1 MSVTNAQA
9 GMHDY
14 AIIGGGIVGAAVALT
29 LSERY
34 PGVDC
39 VLIEKETGWG
49 RHQTGRNSGVI
60 HSGIYYPAGS
70 LKAKLCRAGGD
81 SLVAFCEQ
89 HGIACERT
97 GKLIVATHERELPAL
112 DGLVARGLANGLAV
126 RRVGADEA
134 REVEPHVRCLAA
146 VAVPSAGIVDFA
158 QVCDMYVQLAEK
170 SGVEARLGSEVE
182 SILPVTGGYRLGL
195 AHGDVACRYLIN
207 CAGLESD
214 RVAIMGGA
222 DPGARIVPFR
232 GEYFEIKPDRRHLV
246 NHLVYPVP
254 DPNFPFLGVHFA
266 RSIHGVVHA
275 GPNAVLAFKREG
287 YRKTDIDLKDLAE
300 VLTYRGFWKLAAR
313 HWSTGVGEMVRSVSK
328 KAFVRSL
335 QAMIPD
341 VTAEDLV
348 PCPSGVRAQALRPDG
363 RLVDDFLL
371 VEAPNALHV
380 CNAPSPAATASLAIA
395 RTVVDR
401 VSAPGSRGA
410 VAI

>member
-1 MSVTNAQA
+1 
-9 GMHDY
+9 MHDY
-14 AIIGGGIVGAAVALT
+14 AIVGGGIVGAAVALT

-70 LKAKLCRAGGD
+70 LKAKLCRAAGD

-89 HGIACERT
+89 HGIAYERT
-97 GKLIVATHERELPAL
+97 GKLIVATRERELPAL
-112 DGLVARGLANGLAV
+112 DGLVERGLSNGLAV

-146 VAVPSAGIVDFA
+146 VVVPSAGIVDFA
-158 QVCDMYVQLAEK
+158 QVCEKYVQLAEK
-170 SGVEARLGSEVE
+170 SGVEVRLGSRVE
-182 SILPVTGGYRLGL
+182 SIRPVMGGYRLGL

-207 CAGLESD
+207 CAGLQSD

-222 DPGARIVPFR
+222 EPGARIVPFR
-232 GEYFEIKPDRRHLV
+232 GEYFELEPDRRHLV
-246 NHLVYPVP
+246 NHLIYPVP
-254 DPNFPFLGVHFA
+254 DPNFPFLGVHFT
-266 RSIHGVVHA
+266 RSITGAVHA
-275 GPNAVLAFKREG
+275 GPNAVLAFAREG
-287 YRKTDIDLKDLAE
+287 YQKSDIDLKDLAE

-313 HWSTGVGEMVRSVSK
+313 HWRTGLGEMIRSVSK
-328 KAFVRSL
+328 RAFVRSL
-335 QAMIPD
+335 QAMIPE

-348 PCPSGVRAQALRPDG
+348 PCPSGVRAQALRSDG

-401 VSAPGSRGA
+401 VPRPTSRGG
-410 VAI
+410 VAT

>member
-1 MSVTNAQA
+1 MTSTQK
-9 GMHDY
+9 GIHDY
-14 AIIGGGIVGAAVALT
+14 AVVGGGIVGAAVALT

-70 LKAKLCRAGGD
+70 LKAKLCRTGGD

-89 HGIACERT
+89 HGIAWERP
-97 GKLIVATHERELPAL
+97 GKVIVATRERELPAL
-112 DGLVARGLANGLAV
+112 DALVERGLANGLAV
-126 RRVGADEA
+126 RRIGADEVS
-134 REVEPHVRCLAA
+134 EIEPHVRCLAG
-146 VAVPSAGIVDFA
+146 VVVPSAGIVDFA
-158 QVCDMYVQLAEK
+158 QVCEKYVQLAERN
-170 SGVEARLGSEVE
+170 GVEARLGSEVE
-182 SILPVTGGYRLGL
+182 SIRPVPGGYQLGL
-195 AHGDVACRYLIN
+195 AHGEIACRYLIN
-207 CAGLESD
+207 CAGLQSD
-214 RVAIMGGA
+214 LVAIMGGA

-232 GEYFEIKPDRRHLV
+232 GEYFELKPDRRHLV

-254 DPNFPFLGVHFA
+254 DPDFPFLGVHFT
-266 RSIHGVVHA
+266 RSITGAVHA
-275 GPNAVLAFKREG
+275 GPNAVLAFAREG
-287 YRKTDIDLKDLAE
+287 YRKSDVDLKDLTQ

-313 HWSTGVGEMVRSVSK
+313 HWRTGAGEMIRSVSK
-328 KAFVRSL
+328 AAFVRSL
-335 QAMIPD
+335 QAMIPE

-401 VSAPGSRGA
+401 VPRPTSHGG
-410 VAI
+410 VAT